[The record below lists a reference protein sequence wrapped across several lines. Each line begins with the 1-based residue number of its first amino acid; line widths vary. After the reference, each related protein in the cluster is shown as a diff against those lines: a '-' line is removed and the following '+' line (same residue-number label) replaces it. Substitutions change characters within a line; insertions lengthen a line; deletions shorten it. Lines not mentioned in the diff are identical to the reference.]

1 MNFALL
7 GSDYESI
14 SLATAAV
21 AQGHRIVWCGDAAW
35 ARGQYELP
43 WLQVEDQADQWELL
57 LDDHFCDAVIV
68 GRGDAPPALRG
79 EQVSLLA
86 KNGIALLTTFP
97 LVDSVLSYYE
107 IDMAQQESRALVR
120 HFNPAIQKQPIV
132 EQCSQWIL
140 AGHPLFGKIEQ
151 VVWERPLADRS
162 REQVLWHF
170 ARDVQLLSQVAG
182 RLNRLGA
189 LGSPDEEAT
198 YAGLSVQM
206 LGHQKLP
213 VRWSVEPADGE
224 QQTRLSIIAEQ
235 GKFMVRF
242 DESGRAVQTELNHA
256 GQKESAELEHCDP
269 ATSAVADLVEALENK
284 DAKLSTWSDALR
296 AMELADTIEI
306 SLRRGRMIDV
316 HAQQLSEELSFRGTM
331 SAVGCGVLLILPP
344 FLLALGWL
352 GGLLGLPVAR
362 YWPHGLLALLAVFL
376 LFQLLTKLLLS
387 APGDRGTDE
396 TA

>member
-1 MNFALL
+1 
-7 GSDYESI
+7 
-14 SLATAAV
+14 
-21 AQGHRIVWCGDAAW
+21 
-35 ARGQYELP
+35 
-43 WLQVEDQADQWELL
+43 LL
-57 LDDHFCDAVIV
+57 LDDHFCDALIV

-140 AGHPLFGKIEQ
+140 TRHPLLGKIEQ

-189 LGSPDEEAT
+189 LGSPDQEAT
-198 YAGLSVQM
+198 YAGLSVQI
-206 LGHQKLP
+206 LGQQKLP
-213 VRWSVEPADGE
+213 VRWSVEPIDG
-224 QQTRLSIIAEQ
+224 QQQPRLSLIAEQ
-235 GKFMVRF
+235 GKFTVRF
-242 DESGRAVQTELNHA
+242 DDSGRAVQTELNHA
-256 GQKESAELEHCDP
+256 GQKELAELEPCDP
-269 ATSAVADLVEALENK
+269 AASAVADFVEALENK
-284 DAKLSTWSDALR
+284 DANLSTWSDALR

-352 GGLLGLPVAR
+352 GGLLGLPVAH

-396 TA
+396 TT